1 MMKDGQK
8 IRLLSRLAGFE
19 RDGDVNLEDC
29 IYMASIPKGKVPISK
44 VMQTTMCDK
53 NCLYCTFR
61 KEYVTIDGRYYG
73 KGL

>member
-1 MMKDGQK
+1 MEEGQK

-29 IYMASIPKGKVPISK
+29 IYMASTPKGKIPILK

-53 NCLYCTFR
+53 NCL
-61 KEYVTIDGRYYG
+61 
-73 KGL
+73 